1 MLLKILLL
9 NQTFHPDVVS
19 TAQHLSD
26 LAAALAENGHE
37 VTVVTGR
44 RAYDEPDKLFP
55 AQETWRGVRIFRV
68 FSARFGKRAKWRRA
82 ADFASFIFFCC
93 ARLALLRRQDVV
105 VALTTPP
112 LISFIGAWRAKLWRA
127 RFYYWVM
134 DLNPDEAVAAG
145 WLRAES
151 FAGRMLERMSRFSLR
166 RADRII
172 ALDRFMRDR
181 ITAKGIAPEKIAVI
195 PPWSHDS
202 EVRFDAAGREQFR
215 QAHGLQDKFV
225 VMYSGNHSPVHPLD
239 TLMRAAE
246 KLQGDASIAFCFVGG
261 GSEFKRVQRWAE
273 RPGEVA
279 NQTSRA
285 KAGEASLL
293 EYGTDSTGQ
302 ACGVAN
308 QTSQAKDCRGQP
320 GEIGEDISRAKVD
333 SGQEAG
339 GERRGAGIGST
350 SPRPSPQ
357 RGEGG
362 LPSTLNAQPST
373 GKRPNILCLPYQPLN
388 QLAVSLSAADAHVV
402 VMGEAMLGLV
412 HPCKIY
418 NILAVGAPVIYIGPK
433 PSHVTEILDRLGD
446 GYPSIRVMH
455 GEADLLA
462 DQIQCLRKS
471 GVAGHRQL
479 PVETLSAFSQ
489 ASLLPRLAALIGGPG
504 KKG

>member
-1 MLLKILLL
+1 MFLKILLL
-9 NQTFHPDVVS
+9 NQTFYPDVMA
-19 TAQHLSD
+19 TGQYLSE
-26 LAAALAENGHE
+26 LAAALAEKGND

-44 RAYDEPDKLFP
+44 RAYDNPDKLFP
-55 AQETWRGVRIFRV
+55 ARETWRGVRIFRV
-68 FSARFGKRAKWRRA
+68 FSTRFGKRAKWRRA

-127 RFYYWVM
+127 RFCYWVM

-151 FAGRMLERMSRFSLR
+151 LAGRMLERMSRFSLR

-202 EVRFDAAGREQFR
+202 EVWFDAAGRERFR
-215 QAHGLQDKFV
+215 KAHGLQDKFV

-246 KLQGDASIAFCFVGG
+246 KLQGDPSIAFCFIGG

-273 RPGEVA
+273 AWGRPAEVA
-279 NQTSRA
+279 
-285 KAGEASLL
+285 G
-293 EYGTDSTGQ
+293 
-302 ACGVAN
+302 
-308 QTSQAKDCRGQP
+308 QTSQAK
-320 GEIGEDISRAKVD
+320 
-333 SGQEAG
+333 
-339 GERRGAGIGST
+339 
-350 SPRPSPQ
+350 
-357 RGEGG
+357 EGG
-362 LPSTLNAQPST
+362 
-373 GKRPNILCLPYQPLN
+373 GRPGGVTSQRLHGPRKAETLCLPYQPLN
-388 QLAVSLSAADAHVV
+388 HLAESLSAADAHVV
-402 VMGEAMLGLV
+402 VMGAAMLGLV

-433 PSHVTEILDRLGD
+433 PSHVTEILDRPGD
-446 GYPSIRVMH
+446 EYPSSRVMH

-462 DQIQCLRKS
+462 DQIQHLRQS
-471 GVAGHRQL
+471 GVAGQRQL
-479 PVETLSAFSQ
+479 RVETLSPFSQ
-489 ASLLPRLAALIGGPG
+489 ASLLPRLAALIESASAHCPDL
-504 KKG
+504 